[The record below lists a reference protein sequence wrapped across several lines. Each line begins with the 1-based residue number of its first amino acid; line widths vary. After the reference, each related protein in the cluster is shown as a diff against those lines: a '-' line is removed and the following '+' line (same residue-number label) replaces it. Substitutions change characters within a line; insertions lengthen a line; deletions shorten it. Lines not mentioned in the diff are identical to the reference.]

1 MGLIK
6 KIFGALFSLIGGVF
20 SLIGGILRAIGGLV
34 GLGKKA
40 EYYVELDQ
48 ASSGSQPPSST
59 KSGNAEAETAQAAPQ
74 MAAVASSSSLS
85 STSSAK
91 GTATTVKTGAKPQA
105 SAPKPSTAASSAP
118 EPTGNFATE
127 YLVNPRLNN
136 NSRRRPGP
144 SLSAYKDLARQVKAP
159 S

>member
-6 KIFGALFSLIGGVF
+6 KIFGALFSLIGG
-20 SLIGGILRAIGGLV
+20 ILRAIGGLF
-34 GLGKKA
+34 GLGKKS

-48 ASSGSQPPSST
+48 ASSGSQPSSSP
-59 KSGNAEAETAQAAPQ
+59 KSGNAEGETAQVAPQ
-74 MAAVASSSSLS
+74 MTAVASSSGLS
-85 STSSAK
+85 STSAA
-91 GTATTVKTGAKPQA
+91 TEAATTAKTEAKPQA
-105 SAPKPSTAASSAP
+105 STPKPSTTASSAA

-144 SLSAYKDLARQVKAP
+144 SLSAYKDLARQVKTP